1 MKQILGKIFVIFLLA
16 LPLLAGVKAT
26 VDRSVIYAGDNLNYT
41 ISIDGKN
48 PKFPDIR
55 DIGGNVIL
63 GVSSSQRVNIIN
75 GDYKGVISK
84 SYTIAPT
91 KGFEIPSFKVQ
102 SDGQTFETKPIEIK
116 IVKPSASKPGDAYS
130 VQIVADQTHV
140 YVGEPVRLDVKIKYK
155 LNANIDKISVSEP
168 KAEDFWVKKATK
180 PTQDT
185 KDDWVIQTYHY
196 LLFPQKSGT
205 FTIDP
210 VVANIG
216 KVSRRNGNGGNFFN
230 DPFFNAF
237 NSQIQWRKIFSNQ
250 LSIDVKALPN
260 HLEVYGAFHI
270 KASVDK
276 TTTEANKP
284 VNMTIK
290 ITGIGNIDDI
300 KKFSLNLPNVVDY
313 SDDPSLKSS
322 FTAGEYGGIFTQK
335 IALIAD
341 KNFVIPALKFSY
353 FDKDQ
358 KLAVT
363 KKTQPISITV
373 IGGHTI
379 TTPPPQIQKAPHS
392 VAVMTNNTQVSP
404 TPSFDTENSVLKYW
418 YLLVGLLIGIALTL
432 GVLRFKR
439 HDGTQQE
446 MPIIKKIKKAK
457 GDKELFDVLLGTD
470 KEDVYIS
477 EVVEKLEENLYG
489 KGENKISKKEI
500 IEHFLNL
507 D

>member
-16 LPLLAGVKAT
+16 LPLFAGVKAT
-26 VDRSVIYAGDNLNYT
+26 VDKSAVYAGDNLNYT

-55 DIGGNVIL
+55 DIGGNTIL

-75 GDYKGVISK
+75 GDYKSVISK

-91 KGFEIPSFKVQ
+91 KSFTIPSFKVQ
-102 SDGQTFETKPIEIK
+102 SDGKTFETNPIQVNV
-116 IVKPSASKPGDAYS
+116 VKPSASKPGDAYS
-130 VQIVADQTHV
+130 VHIVADHTKV
-140 YVGEPVRLDVKIKYK
+140 YVGQPVRLDVKIQYK

-168 KAEDFWVKKATK
+168 KAEDFWVKKDAN
-180 PTQDT
+180 PTQSMNGDRIT
-185 KDDWVIQTYHY
+185 QTYHY

-216 KVSRRNGNGGNFFN
+216 KVARSNGSRGSFFN

-250 LSIDVKALPN
+250 LSINVKPLPN
-260 HLEVYGAFHI
+260 NLEVYGAFHI

-276 TTTEANKP
+276 TTTVANKP

-290 ITGIGNIDDI
+290 ITGVGNIDDI
-300 KKFSLNLPNVVDY
+300 KKFAINLPNVVEY
-313 SDDPSLKSS
+313 SDEPSLKSS
-322 FTAGEYGGIFTQK
+322 FKAGEYGGVFTQK

-341 KNFVIPALKFSY
+341 KDFVIPALKFSY
-353 FDKDQ
+353 FDKDK

-363 KKTQPISITV
+363 KTTRPISITV
-373 IGGHTI
+373 KGGSTI
-379 TTPPPQIQKAPHS
+379 TTPPPKIHKAS
-392 VAVMTNNTQVSP
+392 GAEVATTNTSKVNPAPVMN
-404 TPSFDTENSVLKYW
+404 TENYMLKYW
-418 YLLVGLLIGIALTL
+418 YFVAGLLIGIGGTL
-432 GVLRFKR
+432 LVLRLKR
-439 HDGTQQE
+439 HDSNQQE
-446 MPIIKKIKKAK
+446 TPLIKKIKKAK
-457 GDKELFDVLLGTD
+457 GDKELFDVLLGVD
-470 KEDVYIS
+470 KADVYINQI
-477 EVVEKLEENLYG
+477 VEKLEENLYG
-489 KGENKISKKEI
+489 GGEHKISKKEI